1 MAHCNTT
8 SFFIPYYRGS
18 IASVVGRMIAEA
30 SSPSNVNMVLITNF
44 NGYHLAVSADSDLDK
59 IVDDF
64 YKSFDK
70 YKK

>member
-8 SFFIPYYRGS
+8 SFFIPYYRES

-44 NGYHLAVSADSDLDK
+44 NGYHLSC
-59 IVDDF
+59 F
-64 YKSFDK
+64 CR
-70 YKK
+70 